1 MRKAHRTRRRHAYHT
16 ALEHLEKVPTVPA
29 SATAGVAR
37 VAALSHRIE
46 GANVYCVDAA
56 GKLVGVLHVTA
67 LLGLGDAELVK
78 DHMLAPPPCVPADAD
93 QETVAQAAIR
103 LGLSAIP
110 VEDEHGRFSGVVPA
124 TALLRVLRF
133 EHHEDLDRLS
143 GVLRRV
149 ERVTRAADEPPSR
162 RVLERLPWLLVGLC
176 GSALAAWVVSTFE
189 ATLEREV
196 TAAFFIP
203 GIVYLADAIGTQTEA
218 VAVRGLAQSLVNPTK
233 TFWKELGTGLF
244 LGSILAALV
253 LPAVWAAFGD
263 VRLAVS
269 VSLATLTAGT
279 VAAVV
284 GFAFPLALFRLGM
297 DPALGSGPLATVVQD
312 VLSLLAY
319 FYSVQWVMG

>member
-1 MRKAHRTRRRHAYHT
+1 MSKVRRMRRRHAYHT
-16 ALEHLEKVPTVPA
+16 ALEHLEKAPTVLA
-29 SATAGVAR
+29 TATAGAAR
-37 VAALSHRIE
+37 VAALNHRID
-46 GANVYCVDAA
+46 GANVYCLNTH

-67 LLGLGDAELVK
+67 LLGLSDSERVE
-78 DHMLAPPPCVPADAD
+78 DHMLAAPPCVRADAD

-110 VEDEHGRFSGVVPA
+110 VEDEQGRFTGVVPA

-149 ERVTRAADEPPSR
+149 ERVTRAADESPSR
-162 RVLERLPWLLVGLC
+162 RVMERLPWLLVGLV
-176 GSALAAWVVSTFE
+176 GSAIAAWVVSHFE

-203 GIVYLADAIGTQTEA
+203 GIVYLADAIGTQTET
-218 VAVRGLAQSLVNPTK
+218 VAVRGLAQSLVNPAK
-233 TFWKELGTGLF
+233 TFWKELGTGLL
-244 LGSILAALV
+244 LGSILALLV
-253 LPAVWAAFGD
+253 LPAIWVTFGD
-263 VRLAVS
+263 LRLAVS
-269 VSLATLTAGT
+269 VALATLTAGT

-284 GFAFPLALFRLGM
+284 GFAFPLALFRLGW

-319 FYSVQWVMG
+319 FYSVQWVKW